1 MILWKHEAK
10 RSKPESI
17 NLLESDM
24 TEESLKKL
32 AMVVF
37 SGDMDKLF
45 AAFSI
50 ATGAAASNMDVTM
63 FFTFW
68 GLRAL
73 KKRKRTGIS
82 PLGRLLGFFYGGDIN
97 RASPSKMSFGGLG
110 RWMFKKMMK
119 AKRVPTLA
127 EMRQTALDL
136 GVKLHGCQMSME
148 VMEIPR
154 DTMIDGVAQCVGVAS
169 FLEQA
174 RDADITLFI

>member
-1 MILWKHEAK
+1 MA
-10 RSKPESI
+10 
-17 NLLESDM
+17 
-24 TEESLKKL
+24 EEKKKKL
-32 AMVVF
+32 SMVVF

-50 ATGAAASNMDVTM
+50 VSGAAAMNMDVTM

-73 KKRKRTGIS
+73 KKNVRTGKGFMGKM
-82 PLGRLLGFFYGGDIN
+82 LGLMYGGDIN
-97 RASPSKMSFGGLG
+97 RATPSKMSFGGLG

-119 AKRVPTLA
+119 AKKVTPLP
-127 EMRQTALDL
+127 ELRQIAIDL
-136 GVKLHGCQMSME
+136 GVKMYGCQMSMD

-154 DTMIDGVAQCVGVAS
+154 EKMIDEVTECVGVAF

-174 RDADITLFI
+174 QDSDITLFI

>member
-1 MILWKHEAK
+1 M
-10 RSKPESI
+10 
-17 NLLESDM
+17 
-24 TEESLKKL
+24 EEQKKKKL

-73 KKRKRTGIS
+73 KKKKRTGRS
-82 PLGRLLGFFYGGDIN
+82 FLGRLMGIFYGGDID
-97 RASPSKMSFGGLG
+97 RASPSKFSFGGIG

-119 AKRVPTLA
+119 AKRVPSLA
-127 EMRQTALDL
+127 EMRKMAVDL
-136 GVKLHGCQMSME
+136 GVRLYGCQMSME

-154 DTMIDGVAQCVGVAS
+154 EKMIDEVAQCVGVAT

-174 RDADITLFI
+174 QQADITLFV